1 MARRSK
7 TDILEAVMEDLTI
20 EGSDSE
26 EYRTSLELSNL
37 EVQLD
42 IREQLTKLTDLLK
55 LRLKG
60 LI

>member
-1 MARRSK
+1 MPRRSK
-7 TDILEAVMEDLTI
+7 PDILEAVMEDLTI
-20 EGSDSE
+20 EGADSD

-42 IREQLTKLTDLLK
+42 IREQLTILTNLLK

-60 LI
+60 